1 MKIPQSATPDT
12 ILLRGQQIEVFS
24 CEVPHAELLFYP
36 ENPRIYSI
44 IRAEEDADPSQEDI
58 FRVLSRSEHV
68 REILVPSIR
77 NNGGL
82 IEPIL
87 VRGKVVLEGNSRL
100 AAYRVLSQSDPD
112 KWKYIRAK
120 LLPEDVTDSQ
130 VFSLLGEYHM
140 VGKKDWLPYE
150 QAGYLYRRFKH
161 HEISTDALATEVG
174 LTKRKV
180 EHLVS
185 VYQYMIAHEERS
197 SDKWSYYDELLKG
210 RTFKEAS
217 QLYPK
222 FYEIVTDKIKSGEIS
237 RAVDLR
243 DELPKIVKAGGN
255 TLKRFVN
262 GKMNFDEASADARLR
277 GAGNY
282 HAKKLKEFRQW
293 LADTTIEEEIRAMSA
308 NEQNVVKYELEKIS
322 SRTGQLAVKITKTQ
336 KR

>member
-1 MKIPQSATPDT
+1 
-12 ILLRGQQIEVFS
+12 
-24 CEVPHAELLFYP
+24 
-36 ENPRIYSI
+36 
-44 IRAEEDADPSQEDI
+44 
-58 FRVLSRSEHV
+58 HV

-197 SDKWSYYDELLKG
+197 SDKWSYYDELFKG